1 MSWRI
6 AVDTGGTFTD
16 VVALNGATG
25 EELVFKTSSTPD
37 DPSRAFETG
46 IRGVLE
52 QMDAEA
58 GAVEMVLHGST
69 VATNA
74 ILEAK
79 YSRMGLIVTRGYQHM
94 LEVARQNVPGVFGA
108 ITYWIKPP

>member
-1 MSWRI
+1 MAWRI

-25 EELVFKTSSTPD
+25 AELVFKTPSTPD
-37 DPSRAFETG
+37 DPSRAFEAA

-52 QMDAEA
+52 QMDGDAP
-58 GAVEMVLHGST
+58 GVEMILHGST

-74 ILEAK
+74 I
-79 YSRMGLIVTRGYQHM
+79 SRPSTRGW
-94 LEVARQNVPGVFGA
+94 G
-108 ITYWIKPP
+108 